1 MCKDPIKHI
10 EEFQKNIKWYWSHLD
25 QILKD
30 YRDMFVAVA
39 NESLVAGDKDIVKL
53 RDKLENIGID
63 ICPVYV
69 EYVTDKP
76 LDLIL

>member
-10 EEFQKNIKWYWSHLD
+10 EEFQKNQEWYWTHLN
-25 QILKD
+25 QLLKD
-30 YRDMFVAVA
+30 YRDMFVAIT
-39 NESLVAGDKDIVKL
+39 NESVTAGDKDIIKL
-53 RDKLENIGID
+53 RHKVDQKGVD
-63 ICPVYV
+63 ITSVYV